1 MKKTIFAIAATMALP
16 LLAFRVVTLAPLT
29 SGTEF
34 SAPEGG
40 KLTAVEVYSPSA
52 ASGTVALKSVW
63 SADIFTNAVAYLPPV
78 TQTVHT
84 VVWSN
89 EVSAAVTTNVY
100 DSLAVH
106 RPLHLL
112 PLSSNTVYNVSVTT
126 NTWPVFKE
134 TAVTTNTLLSGGTA
148 ASGKYSGSPASA
160 TYIAVG
166 EKLVFEGTAA
176 GGFLRLILE

>member
-29 SGTEF
+29 NGAEF
-34 SAPEGG
+34 TSPDGG
-40 KLTAVEVYSPSA
+40 KLTAVEAYSPSA
-52 ASGTVALKSVW
+52 ASGTVALKSIW
-63 SADIFTNAVAYLPPV
+63 ASDIFTNAVSYLPPV

-89 EVSAAVTTNVY
+89 KVTAAVSTNTY

-106 RPLHLL
+106 VPLNLVAL
-112 PLSSNTVYNVSVTT
+112 ASNTVHNVSVTT
-126 NTWPVFKE
+126 NTWAVFKE
-134 TAVTTNTLLSGGTA
+134 TAVKTNSIISGTA
-148 ASGKYSGSPASA
+148 SSGVYSGTPASA
-160 TYIAVG
+160 IYIAPG